1 MTLSR
6 RFKAGCLMTLFA
18 GFCVGIGFVLGVLA
32 QQTWKKK
39 TEEPK
44 IVKWAAMKHLEKL
57 NPTEEQ
63 KRAFEPRIDA
73 AIVEL
78 ETYKAEAMRGVW
90 DLIDRVVADIDAE
103 LTPEQKVKWE
113 EIRPKR
119 PEDVKR

>member
-1 MTLSR
+1 VTISR
-6 RFKAGCLMTLFA
+6 RFKAGCLFTLFA
-18 GFCVGIGFVLGVLA
+18 GLCVGIGFVLGILA

-57 NPTEEQ
+57 KPTEEQ
-63 KRAFEPRIDA
+63 KRVFEPRIDA

-103 LTPEQKVKWE
+103 LTPEQKVKWG

-119 PEDVKR
+119 PPE